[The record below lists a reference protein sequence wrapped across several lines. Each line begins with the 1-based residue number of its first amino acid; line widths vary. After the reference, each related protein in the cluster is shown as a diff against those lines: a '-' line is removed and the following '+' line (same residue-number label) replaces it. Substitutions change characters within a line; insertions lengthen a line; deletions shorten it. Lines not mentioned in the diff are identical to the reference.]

1 MTNLAAQRKFC
12 DNGSAEIDGYQQ
24 PQSARGCMMR
34 VRRANHEDIKAF
46 VKQAEAFFAV
56 SPMSERAAFDEPKFA
71 KFCDQALE
79 SDTFAFWVVDRDGE
93 IVGISGAMTF
103 PLYFAPTI
111 KIAQELFWWIEPEAR
126 GTSAG
131 KQMMFEIEG
140 WAEQVGASHLLMIA
154 LENDRSKTMERF
166 YGRNGFA
173 PLERIF
179 IKEIRHGD

>member
-1 MTNLAAQRKFC
+1 MLAKFC
-12 DNGSAEIDGYQQ
+12 KFGDNKGAEIDGHQQ

-34 VRRANHEDIKAF
+34 VRRANYEDKKAF
-46 VKQAEAFFAV
+46 VRQAEAFFAA
-56 SPMSERAAFDEPKFA
+56 SPMSERAVFDEHGFA
-71 KFCDQALE
+71 KFYDKALE
-79 SDTFAFWVVDRDGE
+79 SDTVAFWVVDRGGE

-140 WAEQVGASHLLMIA
+140 WAEQVGASHLFMIA
-154 LENDRSKTMERF
+154 LENDRSKAMERV

-173 PLERIF
+173 PIERTF
-179 IKEIRHGD
+179 TKDLRHGN

>member
-34 VRRANHEDIKAF
+34 VRRANHEDKKAF
-46 VKQAEAFFAV
+46 VRQAEAFFAV

-79 SDTFAFWVVDRDGE
+79 SDTVAFWVVDRGGE

-140 WAEQVGASHLLMIA
+140 WAEQVGASHLFMIA
-154 LENDRSKTMERF
+154 LENDRSKAMERV

-173 PLERIF
+173 PIERTF
-179 IKEIRHGD
+179 TKDLRHGN